1 MLAKAGWMD
10 AKKYL
15 QNAQEVYEHMKGL
28 KVVIANGGH
37 IGRKICSKAEELV
50 QNSEDEVVPRE
61 IRSIQE
67 YVKASI
73 KFVESVQSLRTA
85 SNKKQREFEETP
97 SKFLSQTPKPFSTL
111 TPNKLQTPTFDG

>member
-1 MLAKAGWMD
+1 
-10 AKKYL
+10 
-15 QNAQEVYEHMKGL
+15 MKGL
-28 KVVIANGGH
+28 KIVIANGGN
-37 IGRKICSKAEELV
+37 IGRKICSKAEELI
-50 QNSEDEVVPRE
+50 QNSEDEVVPKE

-73 KFVESVQSLRTA
+73 KFVETVHSLRTA

-97 SKFLSQTPKPFSTL
+97 SKFLNQTPKPFSTL

>member
-1 MLAKAGWMD
+1 MLTKAGWMD

-37 IGRKICSKAEELV
+37 IGRKICSKAEERV
-50 QNSEDEVVPRE
+50 KISEDEVVSRE

-73 KFVESVQSLRTA
+73 KFVESLQSLKTA
-85 SNKKQREFEETP
+85 SNKK
-97 SKFLSQTPKPFSTL
+97 
-111 TPNKLQTPTFDG
+111 

>member
-1 MLAKAGWMD
+1 
-10 AKKYL
+10 
-15 QNAQEVYEHMKGL
+15 MKGL

-73 KFVESVQSLRTA
+73 NFVESVQSLRTA